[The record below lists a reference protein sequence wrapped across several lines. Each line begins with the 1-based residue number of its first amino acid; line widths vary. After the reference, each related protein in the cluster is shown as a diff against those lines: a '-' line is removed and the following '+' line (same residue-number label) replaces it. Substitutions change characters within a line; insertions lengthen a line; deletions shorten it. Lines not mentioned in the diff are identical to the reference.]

1 MIDFLKRIF
10 GFIKQNPPILYSLF
24 LIIFL
29 PLILWGNAIFVIKSF
44 EKNIDF
50 ILQDKALT
58 IENIFGEFISEKYQD
73 SKFLQEQIKK
83 ITAQALEIK
92 DLKIITR
99 QDDKFKIIASSN
111 LQEINQEI
119 KDPSLS
125 LVWDQ
130 EQNIAHLTGTKAE
143 RFWKTVKLFKDNE
156 GRKKFLISLNLSLAS
171 VDKLIKQT
179 AQISY
184 FFIFIG
190 ILFILFLIFQHTRLF
205 QYLKLYQELQ
215 KVEKIKDNFF
225 RMAIH
230 ELQSPITNI
239 RAYVE
244 ALREE
249 LKNKISSQ
257 QLEDLKRISFSAKN
271 LSELIEDIFKVV
283 KIEEELLDLTTQEIS
298 PTQSIKEIIDSF
310 QGRFKTK
317 ELKLKYQQGKESWII
332 KVNPYRFREILINLI
347 DNAIKYTS
355 QGEIE
360 IKEWIDSSKKR
371 YYFSLKDTGIGIS
384 GEEQKNIFQKF
395 YRAKNKET
403 AEIPGTGLGLW
414 IVKTLCEGMKGS
426 ITLESIKGIGT
437 KFILS
442 FPLFH
447 S

>member
-1 MIDFLKRIF
+1 MVDFLKRIF

-29 PLILWGNAIFVIKSF
+29 PLILWGNAVFVIKSF

-58 IENIFGEFISEKYQD
+58 IENIFGEFILEKHQD

-83 ITAQALEIK
+83 ITTQAPEIK
-92 DLKIITR
+92 DLKIIVH

-111 LQEINQEI
+111 PKEVNQEI

-125 LVWDQ
+125 LAWDQ
-130 EQNIAHLTGTKAE
+130 EHNITHLTGAKEE

-156 GRKKFLISLNLSLAS
+156 GRKIFLISLNLSLTS
-171 VDKLIKQT
+171 VDNLIKQT

-184 FFIFIG
+184 LFVFIA
-190 ILFILFLIFQHTRLF
+190 ILFTLFLIFQHTRLF
-205 QYLKLYQELQ
+205 RYLELYQELQ
-215 KVEKIKDNFF
+215 RVEKIKDNFF

-239 RAYVE
+239 RAYIE
-244 ALREE
+244 ALEEE
-249 LKNKISSQ
+249 LKNKILPQ

-298 PTQSIKEIIDSF
+298 PTKSINEIIDSF
-310 QGRFKTK
+310 QGRFKAK
-317 ELKLKYQQGKESWII
+317 ELKLKYQRGKEDWII

-347 DNAIKYTS
+347 DNAIKYTP

-360 IKEWIDSSKKR
+360 VKEWIDSSKKR
-371 YYFSLKDTGIGIS
+371 YYISLKDTGIGIS

-395 YRAKNKET
+395 YRVKNKET
-403 AEIPGTGLGLW
+403 AEISGTGLGLW
-414 IVKTLCEGMKGS
+414 IVKALCEGMKGS

-437 KFILS
+437 KFVLS
-442 FPLFH
+442 FPLLRP
-447 S
+447 